1 MRAKAAFLTA
11 IGAMLAVLV
20 LAPSSLFAQN
30 RSSWRTAADIR
41 TGSQGTISGTVVSL
55 TTEGFRITTDDD
67 LTGTEVRVD
76 TTGSTRYGG
85 VLPGGE
91 SIVSGDAGLRELRIG
106 DRVRVTGSAT
116 SASTVRA
123 TDVMLIGRSVSAAPR
138 AGTQPGNELDGIIRD
153 IRIRDRSF
161 VLEADDGTRTT
172 IVGTDE
178 TPVRFEGQ
186 TYSLRNLEV
195 GDRVRVV
202 VDTRLSSG
210 GVRARE
216 IQVLVDSTPD
226 VAGGIRS
233 QNYVTGRVER
243 IDTRANRITVNADR
257 VGQVRVE
264 LSKAVGAGGRQ
275 FRATDVQ
282 VGDRVRVWGA
292 YTGTNVFRAERVE
305 FGSADDAYQDD
316 EFRDQGQEPFEGF
329 STVVFYGVIERN
341 ETAEDRLRIRDR
353 ENDRDVEIVVDEEF
367 VVLREAGS
375 FVRAAEL
382 RQGDNVVVK
391 AFRDARGNYIAQ
403 TIRLR

>member
-1 MRAKAAFLTA
+1 MRAKAALVSA
-11 IGAMLAVLV
+11 IGAMLTILVVL
-20 LAPSSLFAQN
+20 PSSLFAQD

-41 TGSQGTISGTVVSL
+41 AGSQGTVSGTVASI
-55 TTEGFRITTDDD
+55 TTGGFRITTDDD
-67 LTGTEVRVD
+67 VAGTEIRVD

-85 VLPGGE
+85 VLSGGE

-116 SASTVRA
+116 ASATVRA
-123 TDVMLIGRSVSAAPR
+123 TDVMLIGRSAPTV
-138 AGTQPGNELDGIIRD
+138 GTRPGNTLEGVVQD
-153 IRIRDRSF
+153 IRIFDRSF

-172 IVGTDE
+172 IVATAD
-178 TPVRFEGQ
+178 TPVMFEGQ
-186 TYSLRNLEV
+186 TYTIQNLEV

-202 VDTRLSSG
+202 VDAQLTSG
-210 GVRARE
+210 GVRARG
-216 IQVLVDSTPD
+216 IDVLQDVTPD
-226 VAGGIRS
+226 VVGGIRS
-233 QNYVTGRVER
+233 ANYVTGRVER
-243 IDTRANRITVNADR
+243 IDTRSNRITVNADR
-257 VGQVRVE
+257 VGQLRVD
-264 LSKAVGAGGRQ
+264 LSRAVGVGGRE

-305 FGSADDAYQDD
+305 FGTAEDAYQDD
-316 EFRDQGQEPFEGF
+316 EFRDRGQEPFEGY

-391 AFRDARGNYIAQ
+391 AFRDSRGSYIAQ